1 MAASAMPVLPDE
13 GSMIV
18 WPGSSSPC
26 FSAVSIMSLAM
37 RSLTEPNGF
46 WFSILAMI
54 RTFGFGDSFDT
65 STSGVLPI
73 RSRTLSWMII
83 TGAFPG

>member
-1 MAASAMPVLPDE
+1 
-13 GSMIV
+13 
-18 WPGSSSPC
+18 
-26 FSAVSIMSLAM
+26 M